1 MSVEISESI
10 FPNYSSE
17 IMRIEREG
25 ISSEVIDR
33 IIDKHE
39 PKRLHMKA
47 LYNRWC
53 TTKEGVPIFTRK
65 ARADVVNNK
74 INNDYFGEIV
84 STKIGY
90 FAGTPFSYQYSKV
103 DVNNEMAEEEGDA
116 ITEQERKKNIQ
127 IMKHFTR
134 YSNISK
140 ADVTMS
146 EMAEIVG
153 YASRLLYVDKDG
165 EETLRVLQPW
175 NCVHLSR
182 SDITEAE
189 YGLIEK
195 FGVEVYR
202 NGEYKTVDK
211 VEFYDSENVYFYEKG
226 DNGWVEDPD
235 EKQPVLK
242 HMFDYCPL
250 QGIPNNEEML
260 GGAEKVL
267 SIIDAIDRALSD
279 CNSEIEAFK
288 LAYMVIAGGSFDD
301 EDELEKCRETGCFQI
316 PTEGVEISYLTKEIN
331 DDFVEN
337 HLTRLDKAIYKFSK
351 TPDLSDSNITSAS
364 SGISMKFKLFGLET
378 RCMIFERM
386 YEKAN
391 RQMFK
396 ILGSA
401 WKKKGYNF
409 DHLECDTVF
418 GRTFPL
424 DTQYEATTLQL
435 LEGRVSKDTALGL
448 MSFVPDPAVEI
459 EKMKKEAE
467 DDTLGINWN
476 EIEDVQTATRGITN
490 DPSGNMPK
498 SNLQVNNEDIN
509 S

>member
-1 MSVEISESI
+1 MSAEITENI

-25 ISSEVIDR
+25 ISSDVIDR
-33 IIDKHE
+33 IINKHE
-39 PKRLHMKA
+39 AKKNHMKA
-47 LYNRWC
+47 LYSRWC
-53 TTKEGVPIFTRK
+53 TTEKGVPIFTRT
-65 ARADVVNNK
+65 ARPDVVNNK

-84 STKIGY
+84 TTKIGY
-90 FAGTPFSYQYSKV
+90 FAGTPFTYKYSKV
-103 DVNNEMAEEEGDA
+103 DINNEIAEEDEGS
-116 ITEQERKKNIQ
+116 ISEQERKKNIQ
-127 IMKHFTR
+127 VMKHFTR

-153 YASRLLYVDKDG
+153 YGSRLLYVDKDG
-165 EETLRVLQPW
+165 EETMRVLQPW
-175 NCVHLSR
+175 NCIHLSK
-182 SDITEAE
+182 SDITEPS

-195 FGVEVYR
+195 LGVEVYR
-202 NGEYKTVDK
+202 DKEYKTVDK
-211 VEFYDSENVYFYEKG
+211 VEFYDDKNVYFFEKG
-226 DNGWVEDPD
+226 DNGWIPDPD
-235 EKQPVLK
+235 EEKPVMAHL
-242 HMFDYCPL
+242 FDYCPL

-301 EDELEKCRETGCFQI
+301 DDELEKCRETGCFQI
-316 PTEGVEISYLTKEIN
+316 PVEGVKIDYLTKEIN

-401 WKKKGYNF
+401 WKKKGINF
-409 DHLECDTVF
+409 DHLECDTTF
-418 GRTFPL
+418 TRTFPL
-424 DTQYEATTLQL
+424 DLQYEAQTLQML
-435 LEGRVSKDTALGL
+435 KGNVSDETAFGL
-448 MSFVPDPAVEI
+448 MSFIPDPSVEKELI
-459 EKMKKEAE
+459 EEE
-467 DDTLGINWN
+467 TSNSTLGINWN
-476 EIEDVQTATRGITN
+476 NIENTQANILQDT
-490 DPSGNMPK
+490 SGNMPN
-498 SNLQVNNEDIN
+498 SNLQTNNEDIN